1 MSEKTDTALADKVRQ
16 FRSNAPKLDMA
27 SLSRVKQVA
36 DETLFHTDPV
46 KPVPALAPDT
56 EGVTAPAPAALD
68 TRLAEPIA
76 AVAASVPRVPRRQ
89 DIPAARLAANPTD
102 GIESPSPKSTLS
114 IRIDPDLHMQLKLK
128 ALQNRISL
136 GELVT
141 QACREK
147 LAADT

>member
-1 MSEKTDTALADKVRQ
+1 MPEKTDTALADKVRQ

-46 KPVPALAPDT
+46 KPMPALAPDT
-56 EGVTAPAPAALD
+56 EGVLAMAPAALD
-68 TRLAEPIA
+68 PQLAEPIA
-76 AVAASVPRVPRRQ
+76 EVAVSIPQRQ
-89 DIPAARLAANPTD
+89 EFPAAGLAANPTD

-128 ALQNRISL
+128 ALQNRMSL

-141 QACREK
+141 RACREK

>member
-1 MSEKTDTALADKVRQ
+1 MPEKTDTALADKVRQ

-46 KPVPALAPDT
+46 KQAPALEPDV
-56 EGVTAPAPAALD
+56 EGVLAMAPAAVD
-68 TRLAEPIA
+68 MRRAEPIA
-76 AVAASVPRVPRRQ
+76 EVAASVPRQQGLPVALL
-89 DIPAARLAANPTD
+89 IANSTD
-102 GIESPSPKSTLS
+102 GIESAAPKSTLS
-114 IRIDPDLHMQLKLK
+114 IRMDPDLHMQLKLK
-128 ALQNRISL
+128 ALQNRMSL

-147 LAADT
+147 LAANA

>member
-16 FRSNAPKLDMA
+16 FRSNSPKLDMA
-27 SLSRVKQVA
+27 ALSRVKQVA
-36 DETLFHTDPV
+36 DETLFHTDLV
-46 KPVPALAPDT
+46 KQVPAPEPGTERGLAM
-56 EGVTAPAPAALD
+56 APAAVD
-68 TRLAEPIA
+68 TRRVQPIA
-76 AVAASVPRVPRRQ
+76 EVAASGPRRQ
-89 DIPAARLAANPTD
+89 GLPVALLIANSTD
-102 GIESPSPKSTLS
+102 GIDSAAPKSTLS

-147 LAADT
+147 LAAGA